1 MASRRLSSRDERW
14 EVRYSVW
21 MQVCTVPPNP
31 TDLRPVGAIFDRVM
45 DQSPGIQV
53 TRRTDCS
60 VSKAWSIGGG
70 FLSRLEFDGCRCVR
84 TSAIQLRFS
93 IYLSPFSLS
102 LFLLFLISVFP
113 SRAGVFLGQSTA
125 NDWVG
130 RYVRY
135 FRVLFPTQWMHRIVV
150 HRCSAAARMPLNHAS
165 HLHDVPG

>member
-93 IYLSPFSLS
+93 IYLSPFLS
-102 LFLLFLISVFP
+102 LFFSCSWLACFPQEQGSSWAKVPPMTGLAVMFVISVSFFQP
-113 SRAGVFLGQSTA
+113 NECIASSSTDAPPPLGC
-125 NDWVG
+125 
-130 RYVRY
+130 
-135 FRVLFPTQWMHRIVV
+135 H
-150 HRCSAAARMPLNHAS
+150 
-165 HLHDVPG
+165 